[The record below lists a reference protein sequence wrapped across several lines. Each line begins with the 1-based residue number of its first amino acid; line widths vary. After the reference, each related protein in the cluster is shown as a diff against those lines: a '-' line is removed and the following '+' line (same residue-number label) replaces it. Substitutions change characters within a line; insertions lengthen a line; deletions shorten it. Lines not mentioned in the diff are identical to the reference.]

1 MNNRVNGG
9 PDASL
14 LPTVALLDGWGCGTG
29 VLRPSSGSCKAANC
43 GKKRKRP
50 PMPPRC
56 SAHPHFPLAGFW
68 DDEHVTDKG
77 RREASVVSRPCDR
90 QRPPLSGHHSR
101 GPSQTS
107 DSPSSSDPRR
117 GGGCLGWLPAWSC
130 LGVLLVSTD
139 SVTQPTAP
147 SRLGGL
153 LCFKMESNV
162 PAKIS
167 DALWRMERLF
177 KAVNLLGS

>member
-1 MNNRVNGG
+1 MNKRVNGG

-14 LPTVALLDGWGCGTG
+14 LPTVALLDGWGWGTG

-77 RREASVVSRPCDR
+77 RREASAGSWPCDR
-90 QRPPLSGHHSR
+90 QCPRPL
-101 GPSQTS
+101 GPSQSGSLT
-107 DSPSSSDPRR
+107 DERQPVQLRPSPWRWLSGKASRVVLPGGPPRLYR
-117 GGGCLGWLPAWSC
+117 LCHSAH
-130 LGVLLVSTD
+130 ST
-139 SVTQPTAP
+139 
-147 SRLGGL
+147 L
-153 LCFKMESNV
+153 
-162 PAKIS
+162 
-167 DALWRMERLF
+167 
-177 KAVNLLGS
+177 